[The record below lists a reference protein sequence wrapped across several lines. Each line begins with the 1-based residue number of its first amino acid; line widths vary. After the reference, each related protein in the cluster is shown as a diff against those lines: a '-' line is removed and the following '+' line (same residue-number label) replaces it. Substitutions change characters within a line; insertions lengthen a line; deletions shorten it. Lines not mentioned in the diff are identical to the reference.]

1 MFFNFVEFFYRENE
15 NFNKEVFVDLIAA
28 QIKIL
33 SFLAYII
40 KTFQDRVVEHCDKL
54 VQGMLQ
60 LLTLCPSEVAHLR
73 RELLIATK
81 HILALELRVREC
93 YLILLAF
100 MFSAVGLTL

>member
-1 MFFNFVEFFYRENE
+1 METYTVYVSLFCFRENNE
-15 NFNKEVFVDLIAA
+15 ITNKEVFVDLIAA

-40 KTFQDRVVEHCDKL
+40 KTFQERVAQQSDKL

-73 RELLIATK
+73 KELLIATK
-81 HILALELRVREC
+81 HILALELRVSKYQVETIVNF
-93 YLILLAF
+93 L
-100 MFSAVGLTL
+100 